1 MQQKYKTRQREII
14 LSFLRENK
22 DRCFSAKELL
32 EGLKEGD
39 TPLGE
44 TTVYRTLNLLS
55 SSGAVKRFSQ
65 NDSKSA
71 TYQYATQNPACEHHL
86 HLKCRNCDKLY
97 HLECSQ
103 LTGLWSHLEE
113 DHGFLVNQA
122 DTILYGTCNR
132 CKGEAK

>member
-71 TYQYATQNPACEHHL
+71 T
-86 HLKCRNCDKLY
+86 
-97 HLECSQ
+97 
-103 LTGLWSHLEE
+103 
-113 DHGFLVNQA
+113 
-122 DTILYGTCNR
+122 
-132 CKGEAK
+132 